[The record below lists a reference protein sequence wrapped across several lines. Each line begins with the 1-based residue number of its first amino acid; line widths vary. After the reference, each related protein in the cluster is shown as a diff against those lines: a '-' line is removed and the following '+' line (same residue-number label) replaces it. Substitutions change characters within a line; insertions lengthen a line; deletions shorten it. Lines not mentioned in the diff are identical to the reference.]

1 MKSVIPRRR
10 KTRRN
15 FQGTLPEEFA
25 AGVPMDDAQRRV
37 VFMSAALLLDYP
49 DDRMPDILAAV
60 GDSLGDLPMET
71 GERLSRFLQY
81 ATDRAVDGPSALQQD
96 YVATFDQR
104 RRCSLSLSYYA
115 VGDTRQRGAAI
126 LAFSRQL
133 EDLGFTLIRE
143 ELPDHLCVL
152 LESAAQSTGDSWLSV
167 TEMLASHRDGLEV
180 LRTALSD
187 LNSPYAELVT
197 CVCSALPSVSDATA
211 DNYRRLVR
219 SGPPSELV
227 GLGTPL
233 PATGMEHQP

>member
-1 MKSVIPRRR
+1 MSVFPRRPR
-10 KTRRN
+10 ARRN

-25 AGVPMDDAQRRV
+25 AGVPMDDAQRRT

-49 DDRMPDILAAV
+49 DDRMPGILAAV
-60 GDSLGDLPMET
+60 GDSLGDLPVET
-71 GERLSRFLQY
+71 SERLSRFLRY
-81 ATDRAVDGPSALQQD
+81 AADRSGAGPSALQQD

-126 LAFSRQL
+126 LAFSRHL
-133 EDLGFTLIRE
+133 DDLGFTLVRE

-152 LESAAQSTGDSWLSV
+152 LESAAQSTGDNWHRV
-167 TEMLASHRDGLEV
+167 TELLAAHRDGLEV
-180 LRTALSD
+180 LRIALSD

-197 CVCSALPSVSDATA
+197 CVCSALPPVSEATA
-211 DNYRRLVR
+211 ENYRSLVR

-233 PATGMEHQP
+233 PATGTENQP